1 MHIVTWTSRQLAHSS
16 KNYRKT
22 EKSRTGRY
30 LPTPEA
36 SAFFAFAI
44 FSAKDFMPKKPYHSV
59 KFDAFFYTFNFF
71 TKEPLFLLLV
81 EANLFLAIFKYSIL
95 LSIPTNFRFCFLH
108 TTPVVPLPQNGS
120 KTRSPVLLGRGRGKP
135 PWK

>member
-1 MHIVTWTSRQLAHSS
+1 
-16 KNYRKT
+16 
-22 EKSRTGRY
+22 
-30 LPTPEA
+30 
-36 SAFFAFAI
+36 
-44 FSAKDFMPKKPYHSV
+44 MPKKPYQSV

-95 LSIPTNFRFCFLH
+95 LSMPTNFRFCFLH

-120 KTRSPVLLGRGRGKP
+120 KTRSPVLLDANIALLITPSGFCVGCLPKTFSE
-135 PWK
+135 